1 MSVLRLSL
9 RSKLVLPAI
18 LTTSVAVLA
27 FARYTVARVGLTME
41 EQHRQKLVGAAE
53 MLARDSGIY
62 LATIAGR
69 KERAEEALASMMG
82 LVPSLLRVELWRNGE
97 GGALDQLLVAG
108 PVGPSNLDAWGELTT
123 DGVKPMQAKDIQGY
137 SVAVAIYDDPIS
149 SEREAVGVEGVDGS
163 GGDGTT
169 HVREQRRIGTLL
181 LWASRAPI
189 VRALNE
195 YVWAIAPVAL
205 FFLGLAMGL
214 GLLLTAGVLRHLRG
228 LTEAAVSLGQGTR
241 DVKIPVHGDDEISA
255 LAMSFN
261 VMSEKLEFSRRRIE
275 EQNRTLEQK
284 VTARTRELLRA
295 YEELQTLD
303 RAKDSFLSSV
313 SHELRTPLT
322 SIRSFS
328 EILLDYGDEEDPE
341 LRREFLT
348 IIKAES
354 ERLSRLI
361 NQVLDLAKIEAGCMT
376 WELANFDFRELV
388 EAAVKALSG
397 LEHNKPVGFR
407 LELPDDKI
415 SYFGDRDRLHQVL
428 TNLLTNAWKF
438 SPDGTDVTV
447 RVARLE
453 GGIEVRIADRGPG
466 VPDDGEKERIFD
478 RFRQG
483 VHNLTDKPEG
493 TGLGLP
499 ISKEIVNMH
508 GGFIACEDNPGGGA
522 LFRFLLP
529 EVEPDSPRPIDR
541 AVAGESDWEDLSHER
556 NSVFE
561 SSWVWAARTA
571 GRAPTGR

>member
-27 FARYTVARVGLTME
+27 FARYTVQRVGMTME

-53 MLARDSGIY
+53 MLARDSSIRQATKAGNQDPAREAVDSM
-62 LATIAGR
+62 LA
-69 KERAEEALASMMG
+69 
-82 LVPSLLRVELWRNGE
+82 LVPSVLRVEIWRNGDRGE
-97 GGALDQLLVAG
+97 VDQLLVAG
-108 PVGPSNLDAWGELTT
+108 PVGPSNLEAWGELGE
-123 DGVKPMQAKDIQGY
+123 DGVKPFRSADVEGY
-137 SVAVAIYDDPIS
+137 SVAAAILGDAKDP
-149 SEREAVGVEGVDGS
+149 ATGAGDEGGLLDP
-163 GGDGTT
+163 GD
-169 HVREQRRIGTLL
+169 RKAARRLGTLL
-181 LWASRAPI
+181 IWASREPI
-189 VRALNE
+189 VAALAA
-195 YVWAIAPVAL
+195 YVQAIAPVGMAL
-205 FFLGLAMGL
+205 LVLAMGL

-397 LEHNKPVGFR
+397 LEHNKPVGFKV
-407 LELPDDKI
+407 ELPDEKI

-447 RVARLE
+447 RVARLD
-453 GGIEVRIADRGPG
+453 GGIEVRISDRGPG

-522 LFRFLLP
+522 VFRFLLP
-529 EVEPDSPRPIDR
+529 EVEPESPRPIDR
-541 AVAGESDWEDLSHER
+541 AIAGDTEWDDLSKER

-571 GRAPTGR
+571 GR

>member
-1 MSVLRLSL
+1 
-9 RSKLVLPAI
+9 
-18 LTTSVAVLA
+18 
-27 FARYTVARVGLTME
+27 
-41 EQHRQKLVGAAE
+41 
-53 MLARDSGIY
+53 
-62 LATIAGR
+62 
-69 KERAEEALASMMG
+69 
-82 LVPSLLRVELWRNGE
+82 
-97 GGALDQLLVAG
+97 
-108 PVGPSNLDAWGELTT
+108 
-123 DGVKPMQAKDIQGY
+123 
-137 SVAVAIYDDPIS
+137 
-149 SEREAVGVEGVDGS
+149 
-163 GGDGTT
+163 
-169 HVREQRRIGTLL
+169 
-181 LWASRAPI
+181 
-189 VRALNE
+189 
-195 YVWAIAPVAL
+195 
-205 FFLGLAMGL
+205 GL

-241 DVKIPVHGDDEISA
+241 DVKIPVHGADEISA

-397 LEHNKPVGFR
+397 LEHNKPVGFKV
-407 LELPDDKI
+407 ELPDEKI

-447 RVARLE
+447 RVARLD
-453 GGIEVRIADRGPG
+453 GGIEVRISDRGPG

-522 LFRFLLP
+522 VFRFLLP
-529 EVEPDSPRPIDR
+529 EVEPESPRPIDR
-541 AVAGESDWEDLSHER
+541 AIAGDTEWDDLSKER

-571 GRAPTGR
+571 GR